1 MPIVTIRNLTRHWN
15 TQKKLLI
22 YIYSSKRYEN
32 QEVFEMYYYEA
43 YQLKATILMD
53 IDVSNGK
60 TPDIP
65 LSMMEECMKWSNSHL
80 INDYVDRFNGVS
92 GKILQSYK
100 NK

>member
-1 MPIVTIRNLTRHWN
+1 
-15 TQKKLLI
+15 
-22 YIYSSKRYEN
+22 
-32 QEVFEMYYYEA
+32 MYYYEA

-65 LSMMEECMKWSNSHL
+65 LSMMKECMKWSNSHL